1 MLLPFKSCISLS
13 TTAAILLLLNTSWM
27 MNYYFPCL
35 LVAEASSSSNNGGN
49 TPFMVMSEITVH
61 NNEVDDDDDGEGG
74 EELPSS
80 SRIRSSILSDNND
93 DDDENIISTQSDT
106 IEDSTTKL
114 SITQQQHHDSVANK
128 SNQRND
134 SNINDNNVAIMD
146 DNGGSGSGSDTDDDD
161 EEEAEN
167 DANISQQQQ
176 ISLSSSHINTA
187 NNVNDS
193 SVATATT
200 NSQPLRTLQKLQ
212 AMLDDSDYATH
223 TVSSTIP
230 TTTTAAATESESVID
245 NSSSSP
251 PVVNTAVAESTTSS
265 STSTN
270 PPLQQQP
277 PPPQDK
283 LWTSKDRAK
292 YRRTRRTEKQRQQQ
306 LQQREQRAREIRDI
320 QRQRIIREERERK
333 ELEELRL
340 KQADLLEIQRQQQ
353 LKQQQLKQQQ
363 QQEQQRRSQHQQQM
377 QTHFEEGAT
386 TDFTDDD
393 TDGGAG
399 FELPN
404 NPVYLSDG
412 ETETD
417 DFSEE
422 KDDNDPYNRQRKS
435 QSSAMYPNNRQQQ
448 HQRYQQFQPYSQY
461 NLQPPPQQANTNNHA
476 YPDYQRY
483 RQPPS
488 QQGQQPPYSPPHPNQ
503 NMQQY
508 QFNTNQQQQQH
519 QQQIQYEQ
527 NYAAWAQAAAN
538 GYFYPPPTA
547 PGSYP
552 QQYPGY
558 TNNNGQPQ
566 QQQQNQPP
574 HQQQQPLQHPLYQS
588 TSSSPYQYANPQ
600 APQAP
605 LDRRWSPQQLPPH
618 HSVHDG
624 MAPQSSLS
632 SNSVAQETSPT
643 SLTTNANES
652 PLHPA
657 AVEQTNESAVID
669 QPEADEKVSPT
680 SSTSSQQQ
688 MTVQSSVILPPT
700 PLIPPMPMGPMNTE
714 GPSVLE
720 TDSAVVIAGATSKIT
735 FDSVQKLGFATI
747 GLALMSYCAVSP
759 RTLPH
764 PEYNRLFLQNISI
777 VWLAAVAPII
787 SLISVY
793 DGKYNNINT
802 AIGTFYVSLTL
813 GYGLAFVSE
822 VFVTTIVRLGVF
834 KIWEPDIFSLTS
846 EVPTPILP
854 WVLREK
860 AYKPKRITLFAADF
874 AASCVASPIIEEFLK
889 LKICQWTCK
898 LPRNF
903 KPMKVQHKG
912 KRKKSKKTT
921 VQAVRDINA
930 PQVTNVNCYVVQ
942 MLAASLGLKLFDITR
957 RILMY
962 TKKADE
968 HKHFF
973 AIARGIY
980 PIHELCG
987 TMTALLLARRDVLG
1001 INLPIW
1007 KIVGP
1012 AILIHGLA
1020 NFRGMK
1026 PIFKWNS
1033 STPWSEMQ
1041 LSPFKIGSDF
1051 SFTHLIPTSYAKIVW
1066 TTILCRVFGFCL
1078 KNYYLTGRQA
1088 MKRTTTYSGKLHAF
1102 DAKLQTDSF
1111 LKKAKKDQN

>member
-1 MLLPFKSCISLS
+1 
-13 TTAAILLLLNTSWM
+13 
-27 MNYYFPCL
+27 
-35 LVAEASSSSNNGGN
+35 
-49 TPFMVMSEITVH
+49 
-61 NNEVDDDDDGEGG
+61 
-74 EELPSS
+74 
-80 SRIRSSILSDNND
+80 
-93 DDDENIISTQSDT
+93 
-106 IEDSTTKL
+106 
-114 SITQQQHHDSVANK
+114 
-128 SNQRND
+128 
-134 SNINDNNVAIMD
+134 
-146 DNGGSGSGSDTDDDD
+146 
-161 EEEAEN
+161 
-167 DANISQQQQ
+167 
-176 ISLSSSHINTA
+176 
-187 NNVNDS
+187 
-193 SVATATT
+193 
-200 NSQPLRTLQKLQ
+200 
-212 AMLDDSDYATH
+212 
-223 TVSSTIP
+223 
-230 TTTTAAATESESVID
+230 
-245 NSSSSP
+245 
-251 PVVNTAVAESTTSS
+251 
-265 STSTN
+265 
-270 PPLQQQP
+270 
-277 PPPQDK
+277 
-283 LWTSKDRAK
+283 
-292 YRRTRRTEKQRQQQ
+292 
-306 LQQREQRAREIRDI
+306 
-320 QRQRIIREERERK
+320 
-333 ELEELRL
+333 
-340 KQADLLEIQRQQQ
+340 
-353 LKQQQLKQQQ
+353 
-363 QQEQQRRSQHQQQM
+363 
-377 QTHFEEGAT
+377 
-386 TDFTDDD
+386 
-393 TDGGAG
+393 
-399 FELPN
+399 
-404 NPVYLSDG
+404 
-412 ETETD
+412 
-417 DFSEE
+417 
-422 KDDNDPYNRQRKS
+422 
-435 QSSAMYPNNRQQQ
+435 
-448 HQRYQQFQPYSQY
+448 
-461 NLQPPPQQANTNNHA
+461 
-476 YPDYQRY
+476 
-483 RQPPS
+483 
-488 QQGQQPPYSPPHPNQ
+488 
-503 NMQQY
+503 
-508 QFNTNQQQQQH
+508 
-519 QQQIQYEQ
+519 
-527 NYAAWAQAAAN
+527 
-538 GYFYPPPTA
+538 
-547 PGSYP
+547 
-552 QQYPGY
+552 
-558 TNNNGQPQ
+558 
-566 QQQQNQPP
+566 
-574 HQQQQPLQHPLYQS
+574 
-588 TSSSPYQYANPQ
+588 
-600 APQAP
+600 
-605 LDRRWSPQQLPPH
+605 
-618 HSVHDG
+618 

-643 SLTTNANES
+643 SLTANES
-652 PLHPA
+652 LLQPA
-657 AVEQTNESAVID
+657 AVEHTNENVVID

-714 GPSVLE
+714 GPYSVLE
-720 TDSAVVIAGATSKIT
+720 TDSAVMIAGATSKIT

-777 VWLAAVAPII
+777 VWLAAIAPII

-874 AASCVASPIIEEFLK
+874 AASCVASPIIEEYLK

-1088 MKRTTTYSGKLHAF
+1088 IKRTTTYSGKLHAF